1 MENSS
6 KVKVVKI
13 PEDMPKFEVEIHG
26 CQCKIFQSGH
36 DKIDWK
42 SRVVNLKKK
51 WISSTIEF
59 FFLEKTLKIERF

>member
-42 SRVVNLKKK
+42 SRVVNFKKK
-51 WISSTIEF
+51 MDILNNRI
-59 FFLEKTLKIERF
+59 FLSGEDIKN